1 MKDFYFKN
9 VCASKLYYI
18 GKEKIWGYTRTL
30 MLDEENFIPNMYRNK
45 ETAALS
51 KYSPTSTVNIG
62 PVMYLFSNHLKSHR
76 DLGSTIN

>member
-1 MKDFYFKN
+1 M
-9 VCASKLYYI
+9 S
-18 GKEKIWGYTRTL
+18 
-30 MLDEENFIPNMYRNK
+30 DEENFIPKMYRNK

-76 DLGSTIN
+76 DLGSTIK